1 MSTTIVTVTLNPA
14 IDQTLVVD
22 HMLVGEANRVIENRT
37 DPGGK
42 GINVSRVLR
51 ELGAGSV
58 ATGFAPGGM
67 GRFIEHELERLGI
80 LVDFVHTRGETRTNL
95 TLIDARLRTTTTI
108 HAQGPLTDSRYVEMF
123 RARVR
128 KYLRPGTWLVV
139 AGSIPPPL
147 SPTLYTSLIA
157 EANAAG
163 AATVLDAADESLRC
177 GVKAKPTFL
186 HVNRSEFEGLIGED
200 LSDEARLVA
209 AAESLQRQGVR
220 YVLVTRSQ
228 HPSIAVDDDGA
239 WRATP
244 PPIAEVVSPVGA
256 GDAALAAAVQVLAEG
271 GPFAQALRHSMA
283 AGSACTLT
291 PGTQLCDRA
300 TVMELEPRVQVE
312 RIHSHTHAPA

>member
-22 HMLVGEANRVIENRT
+22 HMLLGEANRVIESRT

-42 GINVSRVLR
+42 GINVARVLR

-80 LVDFVHTRGETRTNL
+80 IVDFVHTRGETRTNL

-139 AGSIPPPL
+139 AGSIPPAPPAHALPEPDRRGQRRRRRHRARRRGGEPALWRRGPADLPAREPL
-147 SPTLYTSLIA
+147 
-157 EANAAG
+157 
-163 AATVLDAADESLRC
+163 
-177 GVKAKPTFL
+177 
-186 HVNRSEFEGLIGED
+186 
-200 LSDEARLVA
+200 
-209 AAESLQRQGVR
+209 
-220 YVLVTRSQ
+220 
-228 HPSIAVDDDGA
+228 
-239 WRATP
+239 
-244 PPIAEVVSPVGA
+244 
-256 GDAALAAAVQVLAEG
+256 
-271 GPFAQALRHSMA
+271 
-283 AGSACTLT
+283 
-291 PGTQLCDRA
+291 
-300 TVMELEPRVQVE
+300 
-312 RIHSHTHAPA
+312 RI